1 MNLSSKC
8 LLHYELV
15 VSSDVARLMCVWW
28 RGRKKA
34 VGELACVVSRI
45 KIARAKEPVLLFQMK
60 QPLAGRE
67 FEKGTDFEPMFFST
81 SETRRQRS

>member
-1 MNLSSKC
+1 MRGGVNAKKQLVNLHALC
-8 LLHYELV
+8 REF
-15 VSSDVARLMCVWW
+15 
-28 RGRKKA
+28 
-34 VGELACVVSRI
+34 